1 MTFSPFEIFFLL
13 WAIIGPLKPTVVLA
27 AAATSSGAG
36 KAEVR
41 PIALRAAVT
50 AASILGT
57 FIVLG
62 EFALD
67 LFKVSIPAFQIGGA
81 LVLLV
86 FALQTIVED
95 PERAKQEGRS
105 LSLSP
110 NMAVYPLAM
119 PLMSSP
125 AVLILIVDLVAESDG
140 FRPLIPLIVSTA
152 LIMLIDYVFM
162 RNCLRIARA
171 LSPSVMLTLGK
182 IIAILLVGLAVELM
196 FVGLNSWGVVA
207 IEGLKAT
214 GG

>member
-1 MTFSPFEIFFLL
+1 MFSPFELFILM
-13 WAIIGPLKPTVVLA
+13 WAVIGPLKPTVVLA
-27 AAATSSGAG
+27 AAATSAGAG
-36 KAEVR
+36 DAEVR

-105 LSLSP
+105 VSLSP

-125 AVLILIVDLVAESDG
+125 AVLILIVSLVGASKG
-140 FRPLIPLIVSTA
+140 FMQLIPLIVCIA
-152 LIMLIDYVFM
+152 IVMVIDYLFM
-162 RNCLRIARA
+162 RNCLKIAKA
-171 LSPSVMLTLGK
+171 LSPPVMLTLGK

-207 IEGLKAT
+207 IEGLKAS

>member
-1 MTFSPFEIFFLL
+1 MFSPFELFLL
-13 WAIIGPLKPTVVLA
+13 MWAVIGPLKPTVVLA
-27 AAATSSGAG
+27 AAASSSEATE
-36 KAEVR
+36 AEVR
-41 PIALRAAVT
+41 PIALRAVVT
-50 AASILGT
+50 AASILGA

-86 FALQTIVED
+86 FALQTIIED

-105 LSLSP
+105 VSLSP

-125 AVLILIVDLVAESDG
+125 AVLILIISLVGASEG
-140 FRPLIPLIVSTA
+140 FLPLIPLIVSTA
-152 LIMLIDYVFM
+152 VIMVIDYLFM

-171 LSPSVMLTLGK
+171 LSPAVMLTLGK
-182 IIAILLVGLAVELM
+182 IIAILLVGLSVELM
-196 FVGLNSWGVVA
+196 FVGLNSWGVVSIA
-207 IEGLKAT
+207 GLKAS

>member
-1 MTFSPFEIFFLL
+1 MFSPFELFLL
-13 WAIIGPLKPTVVLA
+13 MWAVIGPLKPTVVLA
-27 AAATSSGAG
+27 AAASSSGATE
-36 KAEVR
+36 AEVR
-41 PIALRAAVT
+41 PIALRAVVT
-50 AASILGT
+50 AASILGA

-86 FALQTIVED
+86 FALQTIIED

-105 LSLSP
+105 VSLSP

-125 AVLILIVDLVAESDG
+125 AVLILIISLVGASEG
-140 FRPLIPLIVSTA
+140 FLPLIPLIVSTA
-152 LIMLIDYVFM
+152 VIMVIDYLFM

-171 LSPSVMLTLGK
+171 LSPAVMLTLGK
-182 IIAILLVGLAVELM
+182 IIAILLVGLSVELM
-196 FVGLNSWGVVA
+196 FVGLNSWGVVSIA
-207 IEGLKAT
+207 GLKAS

>member
-1 MTFSPFEIFFLL
+1 MFNPFELFLL
-13 WAIIGPLKPTVVLA
+13 MWAVIGPLKPTVVLA
-27 AAATSSGAG
+27 AAASSSEATE
-36 KAEVR
+36 AEVR
-41 PIALRAAVT
+41 PIALRAVVT
-50 AASILGT
+50 AASILGA

-86 FALQTIVED
+86 FALQTIIED

-105 LSLSP
+105 VSLSP

-125 AVLILIVDLVAESDG
+125 AVLILIISLVGASEG
-140 FRPLIPLIVSTA
+140 FLPLIPLIVSTA
-152 LIMLIDYVFM
+152 VIMVIDYLFM

-171 LSPSVMLTLGK
+171 LSPAVMLTLGK
-182 IIAILLVGLAVELM
+182 IIAILLVGLSVELM

-207 IEGLKAT
+207 IEGLKAS

>member
-1 MTFSPFEIFFLL
+1 MFSPLELFLVM

-27 AAATSSGAG
+27 SAAANSDASER
-36 KAEVR
+36 EVR
-41 PIALRAAVT
+41 SIALRATLA
-50 AASILGT
+50 AASILGA

-86 FALQTIVED
+86 FAMQTILED
-95 PERAKQEGRS
+95 PERAKQEGKNVG
-105 LSLSP
+105 LSP
-110 NMAVYPLAM
+110 NIAIYPLAM

-125 AVLILIVDLVAESDG
+125 AVLILIISLVGAHNGLVSLV
-140 FRPLIPLIVSTA
+140 PLIGSIAIIL
-152 LIMLIDYVFM
+152 LIDYVFM
-162 RNCLRIARA
+162 RNCLKIARV
-171 LSPSVMLTLGK
+171 LSPPVMLTLGK

-196 FVGLNSWGVVA
+196 FVGLNSWGVVS
-207 IEGLKAT
+207 IDGLKAT

>member
-1 MTFSPFEIFFLL
+1 MFNPFELFLL
-13 WAIIGPLKPTVVLA
+13 MWAVIGPLKPTVVLA
-27 AAATSSGAG
+27 AAASSSGATE
-36 KAEVR
+36 AEVR
-41 PIALRAAVT
+41 PIALRAVVT
-50 AASILGT
+50 AASILGA

-86 FALQTIVED
+86 FALQTIIED
-95 PERAKQEGRS
+95 PERAKKEGRS
-105 LSLSP
+105 VSLSP

-125 AVLILIVDLVAESDG
+125 AVLILIISLVGASDG
-140 FRPLIPLIVSTA
+140 FLPLIPLIVSTA
-152 LIMLIDYVFM
+152 VIMVIDYLFM

-171 LSPSVMLTLGK
+171 LSPAVMLTLGK
-182 IIAILLVGLAVELM
+182 IIAILLVGLSVELM
-196 FVGLNSWGVVA
+196 FVGLNSWGVVT
-207 IEGLKAT
+207 IEGLKAS